1 MPQNQL
7 QIFKQRSF
15 GKVAP
20 TQIVQPVVP
29 TGESSIMA
37 TLPTYR
43 SYLQGKYAEKT
54 VKMYWGDIK
63 ELSLYFQNKKIGE
76 ITPLDLQQW
85 IGTLIGRQGNSLDKK
100 TINRKVSAVI
110 NYFLWLM
117 DNKAIEKNP
126 TENIQNQRIQSP
138 LPDYL
143 YENEIKILYAEA
155 CRVSRIYLMVLLL
168 LETGMKSNELL
179 NIKIADVDIS
189 DTYNPELW
197 IKHKGK
203 DVKKDRK
210 VALPQQFVQVY
221 QQYIAQFAVSD
232 ILFPYT
238 DRFIQMLFVEL
249 KKQTQIDKELTPKTL
264 RHTHVVRAYRR
275 GEGTDRIFE
284 RIGLAPDSRK
294 EAGEVYSRLST
305 RGI

>member
-1 MPQNQL
+1 MSQNQL
-7 QIFKQRSF
+7 PIFKQKSF
-15 GKVAP
+15 GKVVP
-20 TQIVQPVVP
+20 TQRVEPVLP

-37 TLPTYR
+37 TLPTYK

-54 VKMYWGDIK
+54 VKMYWGDSK
-63 ELSLYFQNKKIGE
+63 ELSLYFHNKKIGE

-85 IGTLIGRQGNSLDKK
+85 IGTLVSREGNSLDKK
-100 TINRKVSAVI
+100 TVNRKVSAVI
-110 NYFLWLM
+110 NYFLWLI
-117 DNKAIEKNP
+117 DVKAIEKNP
-126 TENIQNQRIQSP
+126 AENIQNQRIQSP

-143 YENEIKILYAEA
+143 YETEIKTLYAEA
-155 CRVSRIYLMVLLL
+155 SKDPRIYLLVLLL

-179 NIKIADVDIS
+179 SIKTSDVDIS
-189 DTYNPELW
+189 DAYSPELW

-210 VALPQQFVQVY
+210 VALPQQFVSVY
-221 QQYIAQFAVSD
+221 NEYIERYKVED
-232 ILFPYT
+232 VIFPYT

-249 KKQTQIDKELTPKTL
+249 KKQTKIDKELTPKTL

-275 GEGTDRIFE
+275 GEDTDIIFE

-294 EAGEVYSRLST
+294 EADEVYNRLA
-305 RGI
+305 RKGI